1 MKKWLLCVLA
11 GVLLVSG
18 SVLVSSVNQPP
29 PAGAVAGNLSD
40 AQLQAVGA
48 PPCPVRGTCVAMPC
62 PNPVHCGVV
71 EAAPTDGIGPD
82 QWVYLKLYGFSPSA
96 ILQVNYCSLKNA
108 NPSDRLCAFQGTQL
122 QAIPTATIQTL
133 GDGSINYSF
142 QAQQNVEDPSSQIPC
157 TGIGGQIPGVA
168 GQVFQCLNLD
178 GVTQNPDFKQ
188 FYCDQSGNNNCAIVV
203 VDPALGSGNGSITP
217 SSSNSVAIPLTFE
230 SATGNCAQATQL
242 ITEGEAGIDLL
253 LGAAD
258 VATCR
263 DGGSGKVV
271 PFNTTINGLEALK
284 QLEKGALQM
293 AFTDDAQGASQQE
306 YFKRDGFL
314 SIPIALSATTVGYR
328 GQMSSQGTTVPQSGI
343 NLSSNMV
350 AGIISGVYSTPQST
364 DISKCTFGD
373 YCQLFSSLNDQ
384 AGYSQ
389 ADFLGAYLRSDT
401 SGTTDQTLSWICKS
415 PAMTMTFA
423 ASIGGSGI
431 ETVAGEQILLGGFFP
446 GGGAPSGCLLGDQF
460 PAFVAQNQFFGEY
473 STPSQQSLKLTQF
486 IASCS
491 SGPCDGFGLFN
502 WAEAAYYG
510 FSVSGIQN
518 ASSNFVAPSND
529 SIAAGVKACTWN
541 GDGVCTPD
549 YTNSSQADGYPMTT
563 VISAVVPRNP
573 NLSATDKANIKA
585 ALTSILDST
594 ASGSANPAVLP
605 TGMVPLPDNI
615 MAMSRD
621 EIANG
626 VGNPSY
632 SAPNPAPNSSS
643 KSGSQNSSSSSS
655 SRFSSSL
662 GSLNASAAGAGKGT
676 SKPAPTPSSSPTY
689 GPFTLSASMSR
700 LMLPATMVAGALL
713 AVLGVM
719 MMVMSAAR
727 RRIGAR
733 PASDAL
739 GDETSDLG
747 DVGDEI

>member
-1 MKKWLLCVLA
+1 MA
-11 GVLLVSG
+11 GILLVSG
-18 SVLVSSVNQPP
+18 SFLSSSVNEPP
-29 PAGAVAGNLSD
+29 PAGAASGNLSD

-48 PPCPVRGTCVAMPC
+48 PPCPVSGTCVAMPC
-62 PNPVHCGVV
+62 PTPLQCGVV

-96 ILQVNYCSLKNA
+96 ILQVDYCSLKNA
-108 NPSDRLCAFQGTQL
+108 NPSDRLCAFQGTQI

-133 GDGSINYSF
+133 GNGSINYSF
-142 QAQQNVEDPSSQIPC
+142 QAQQNVEDPSSVIPC

-168 GQVFQCLNLD
+168 GQAFQCLNLD
-178 GVTQNPDFKQ
+178 GTANPDFKQ
-188 FYCDQSGNNNCAIVV
+188 FYCDQSGNNNCAIVLV
-203 VDPALGSGNGSITP
+203 NPALGSGNGSITP
-217 SSSNSVAIPLTFE
+217 SSSNSVVIPLTFE
-230 SATGNCAQATQL
+230 SSTGNCAQATQL

-253 LGAAD
+253 LNAAAM
-258 VATCR
+258 ATCR
-263 DGGSGKVV
+263 NGGAGVVV
-271 PFNTTINGLEALK
+271 PFNTTINGLEALD
-284 QLEKGALQM
+284 QLEKGAVQM

-306 YFKRDGFL
+306 YMKRDGFL

-350 AGIISGVYSTPQST
+350 AGIIAGVYSTPQST

-401 SGTTDQTLSWICKS
+401 SGTTDHTLSWICKS
-415 PAMTMTFA
+415 PAMTMDFA

-431 ETVAGEQILLGGFFP
+431 ETVAGEEILLGGFYP
-446 GGGAPSGCLLGDQF
+446 GGGAPNGCLLGDQF
-460 PAFVAQNQFFGEY
+460 PAFVAQNQFFGEF
-473 STPSQQSLKLTQF
+473 STTSQQSLKLTQF

-510 FSVSGIQN
+510 LSFSGIQN
-518 ASSNFVAPSND
+518 ASSNFVAPSNE
-529 SIAAGVKACTWN
+529 SITAGVKTCTWD

-573 NLSATDKANIKA
+573 NLSEADKANIKT
-585 ALTSILDST
+585 ALTSILDAT
-594 ASGSANPAVLP
+594 ASGTSNSAVLP

-615 MAMSRD
+615 LAMSRD

-643 KSGSQNSSSSSS
+643 KSGSQNSSSNSS

-713 AVLGVM
+713 AILGAM
-719 MMVMSAAR
+719 MMIMSAAR
-727 RRIGAR
+727 RRLDAR
-733 PASDAL
+733 VLSESL
-739 GDETSDLG
+739 GEETQNPI